1 MPTDTIS
8 HEVLI
13 AGAKEIFET
22 MIFLDLQVVEG
33 VEESSDCETV
43 LGTIT
48 FTGSIEG
55 CLGISCGQD
64 CAQTIAASMLGMD
77 SGEDLSA
84 QDVHDAMGEVCNM
97 VMGCVKASLADD
109 FGDIQVSIPT
119 VVSGREIAH
128 DMGDHNESVLSRV
141 RIADQY
147 CTQLSLQWRHAE
159 RGR

>member
-1 MPTDTIS
+1 MPTEMIS

-22 MIFLDLQVVEG
+22 MIFLDLKVVDHVDEHA
-33 VEESSDCETV
+33 DCDTV

-48 FTGSIEG
+48 FTGDIEG
-55 CLGISCGQD
+55 CLGVNCGKE

-77 SGEDLSA
+77 SGDDLSS

-97 VMGCVKASLADD
+97 VMGCIKASLTDD

-119 VVSGREIAH
+119 VVSGHEIAH
-128 DMGDHNESVLSRV
+128 DMGDHNESVVSQV
-141 RIADQY
+141 MIADQY
-147 CTQLSLQWRHAE
+147 CSRLSLQWRHAE
-159 RGR
+159 SGR